1 MKRGDFMRW
10 LHNQLEIENQH
21 FQNTS
26 VAEMK
31 MLRWKSG
38 ITKDRLRNECISNKL
53 EVTARLGIGR
63 GKII

>member
-1 MKRGDFMRW
+1 MRW

-53 EVTARLGIGR
+53 EVTARLGIG
-63 GKII
+63 